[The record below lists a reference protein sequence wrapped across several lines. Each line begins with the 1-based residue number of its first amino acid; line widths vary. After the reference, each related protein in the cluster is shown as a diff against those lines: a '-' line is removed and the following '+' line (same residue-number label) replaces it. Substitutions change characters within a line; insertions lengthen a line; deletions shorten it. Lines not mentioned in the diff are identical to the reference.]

1 MIFGT
6 GLDIIEI
13 DRIRKSLEKY
23 SERFEEKV
31 FTRAEIDYCRAQADP
46 ARHFAG
52 RFAVKEAVSKCLG
65 TGISGGVAWKD
76 IEVLQKE
83 SGQPILKL
91 RQKTKELFD
100 RHKLNAI
107 HITISHARDYAVA
120 NAIAE
125 K

>member
-23 SERFEEKV
+23 STRFEEKV

-76 IEVLQKE
+76 IEVLQKK

-100 RHKLNAI
+100 HHKLNAI
-107 HITISHARDYAVA
+107 HISISHARGYAVA

>member
-1 MIFGT
+1 MAS
-6 GLDIIEI
+6 GLTI
-13 DRIRKSLEKY
+13 S
-23 SERFEEKV
+23 S
-31 FTRAEIDYCRAQADP
+31 RASAGST
-46 ARHFAG
+46 RHFAG

-83 SGQPILKL
+83 SGQPILNLTK
-91 RQKTKELFD
+91 KTKELFD
-100 RHKLNAI
+100 RHKLSTI
-107 HITISHARDYAVA
+107 HISISHARDYAVA

>member
-23 SERFEEKV
+23 SSQFEEKI
-31 FTRAEIDYCRAQADP
+31 FTRAEINYCRSQADP

-76 IEVLQKE
+76 IEVLQME
-83 SGQPILKL
+83 SGQPVLNLTK
-91 RQKTKELFD
+91 KTKELFD
-100 RHKLNAI
+100 HHKLCAI
-107 HITISHARDYAVA
+107 HISISHARDYAIA

>member
-31 FTRAEIDYCRAQADP
+31 FTQAEIEYCRAQADP
-46 ARHFAG
+46 ARHYAG
-52 RFAVKEAVSKCLG
+52 RFAVKEAVSKCMG

-91 RQKTKELFD
+91 TQKTKELFD
-100 RHKLNAI
+100 HHKLNAI
-107 HITISHARDYAVA
+107 HITISHARDYAIA

>member
-6 GLDIIEI
+6 GVDIVEI

-76 IEVLQKE
+76 IEVLQQE

-91 RQKTKELFD
+91 WQKTKELFD
-100 RHKLNAI
+100 HHKLNAI
-107 HITISHARDYAVA
+107 HISISHARDYAVA

>member
-13 DRIRKSLEKY
+13 DRIRNSLEKY

-31 FTRAEIDYCRAQADP
+31 FTRAEIEYCRAQADP

-91 RQKTKELFD
+91 RQKTKEIFD
-100 RHKLNAI
+100 HLKLSAI
-107 HITISHARDYAVA
+107 HISISHARDYAVA

>member
-13 DRIRKSLEKY
+13 ERIRKSLEKY

-31 FTRAEIDYCRAQADP
+31 FTQDEIDYCRAQADP

-91 RQKTKELFD
+91 THKTKELFD
-100 RHKLNAI
+100 HHKLNAI
-107 HITISHARDYAVA
+107 HISISHARDFAIA

>member
-6 GLDIIEI
+6 GLDIVEI

-31 FTRAEIDYCRAQADP
+31 FTQTEIDYCRAQADP

-65 TGISGGVAWKD
+65 TGISGGIAWKD
-76 IEVLQKE
+76 IEVTQKE
-83 SGQPILKL
+83 SGQPILNL
-91 RQKTKELFD
+91 TQKTKELFD
-100 RHKLNAI
+100 HHKLNAI
-107 HITISHARDYAVA
+107 HISISHARDYAIA

>member
-31 FTRAEIDYCRAQADP
+31 FTQAEIDYCHAQADP

-91 RQKTKELFD
+91 TQKTKELFD
-100 RHKLNAI
+100 HHKLNAI
-107 HITISHARDYAVA
+107 HISISHSQDYAIA